1 MRYTVRIDHDRCRG
15 ESICTA
21 IVPDN
26 FVMSASRKAEVKR
39 STIGEEEYAKHHEA
53 SRLCPYYAI
62 TLKAQE

>member
-1 MRYTVRIDHDRCRG
+1 MRYTIRIDQDRCRG

-26 FVMSASRKAEVKR
+26 FVMSASGKAEVNR
-39 STIGEEEYAKHHEA
+39 NTIGEEEYAKHREA

-62 TLKAQE
+62 ALQAQE